1 MIWLNKVSNARF
13 QTELS
18 LDIVLAYL
26 ALFAR
31 QHTAFVVACG
41 ISVPQGTQVSRASH
55 LDATTICRYNP
66 CLRYEW
72 DETKRRI
79 NLQQHGID
87 FADIPNLFI
96 DEIVVLEDDGY
107 DYGESRFLAFGLLAG
122 CLIAVA
128 YTERSEDVIQLISAR
143 KANKHE
149 TDQYYDQI
157 TN

>member
-1 MIWLNKVSNARF
+1 M
-13 QTELS
+13 
-18 LDIVLAYL
+18 
-26 ALFAR
+26 
-31 QHTAFVVACG
+31 
-41 ISVPQGTQVSRASH
+41 
-55 LDATTICRYNP
+55 
-66 CLRYEW
+66 RYEW

-96 DEIVVLEDDGY
+96 GEIVVLEDDRY

-122 CLIAVA
+122 RLIAVA
-128 YTERSEDVIQLISAR
+128 YTARGEDVIRLISAR

-149 TDQYYDQI
+149 TDQYYAQI